1 MDNSLHKQL
10 DEFIELDKELWKARM
25 WIRSEKE
32 RIQSCERESVNT
44 LMDSHLH

>member
-1 MDNSLHKQL
+1 MDNLLPRQL
-10 DEFIELDKELWKARM
+10 DKLIELDQELWKARM
-25 WIRSEKE
+25 WIRCEKE